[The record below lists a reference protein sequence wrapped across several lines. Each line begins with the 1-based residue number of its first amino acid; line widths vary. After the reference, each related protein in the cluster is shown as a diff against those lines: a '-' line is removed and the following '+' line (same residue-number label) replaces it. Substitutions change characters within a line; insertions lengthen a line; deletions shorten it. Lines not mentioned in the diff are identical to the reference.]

1 MPGFG
6 SERSDGDTAIEAI
19 GNEDSALTGQEMT
32 SPPQP
37 GFLPQTL
44 HVLLGGY
51 NMCIS
56 ESKAK
61 T

>member
-1 MPGFG
+1 MPRFD
-6 SERSDGDTAIEAI
+6 SERSDGDTEIQAI
-19 GNEDSALTGQEMT
+19 GNEDSSLTGQEMT
-32 SPPQP
+32 APPQLR
-37 GFLPQTL
+37 FLPQTL

-51 NMCIS
+51 NMCTS